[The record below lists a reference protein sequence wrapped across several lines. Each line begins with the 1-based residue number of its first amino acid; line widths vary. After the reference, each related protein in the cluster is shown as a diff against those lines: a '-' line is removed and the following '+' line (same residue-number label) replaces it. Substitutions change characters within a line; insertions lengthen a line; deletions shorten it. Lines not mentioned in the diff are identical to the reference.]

1 MNENWLLNN
10 ILNFLKILVS
20 NPSLQ
25 YTLRTVK
32 ALNAGGHDVIFATV
46 YWYRPRRLFEIIVGL
61 LFPAFK
67 RKLSVKSDPE
77 IESSKVQT
85 RFSAFLLQIFN
96 RVQKKAVE
104 ESSYIDDC
112 WQDKWVAKWIKKN
125 KPDLVIGY
133 EKSCLKTFTA
143 AKKYGATTWLD
154 LSQVHPN
161 YIATLREI
169 YPFFKTITG
178 GESLFQA
185 ISRHKIAEYEVA
197 DKIFSLSQFAKSTL
211 SQNSIDETK
220 VVVNSLGYDPSI
232 FYPSPLKT
240 INNKPL
246 KLIYAGIITK
256 RKGIHLLLGA
266 INSFQ
271 SREVELILI
280 GPKGDASYLIDT
292 YESQIKI
299 NYIEACAQDKLADY
313 FREADVFVFPSY
325 LDSWAAVV
333 PEAMACGLPVITTN
347 TTGASQ
353 MLSPD
358 AGIVFEPGNKEQ
370 LKNAIQYFIDHKN
383 IIPSMGK
390 IASEQVKDCT
400 WNKYQQQLLL
410 QLPKSSS

>member
-1 MNENWLLNN
+1 M
-10 ILNFLKILVS
+10 
-20 NPSLQ
+20 Q

-32 ALNAGGHDVIFATV
+32 ALSAGGHDVTFATV

-85 RFSAFLLQIFN
+85 RFSAFLLQLFN
-96 RVQKKAVE
+96 RVQKKRVE
-104 ESSYIDDC
+104 ESSYIDDR
-112 WQDKWVAKWIKKN
+112 WQDKWVAKWVKKN

-133 EKSCLKTFTA
+133 EKSCLKTFTV
-143 AKKYGATTWLD
+143 AKQYGAITWLD

-185 ISRHKIAEYEVA
+185 ISKHKISEYEVA

-240 INNKPL
+240 INNNKPL

-256 RKGIHLLLGA
+256 RKGIHLLLEA

-280 GPKGDASYLIDT
+280 GPKSDASYLIDT
-292 YESQIKI
+292 YESRIKI

-333 PEAMACGLPVITTN
+333 PEAMACGLPIITT
-347 TTGASQ
+347 TATGSSQ
-353 MLSPD
+353 LVTSDCGFVIESNNID
-358 AGIVFEPGNKEQ
+358 ALEA
-370 LKNAIQYFIDHKN
+370 AIQYFIDNKSS
-383 IIPSMGK
+383 IQVMGNAAS
-390 IASEQVKDCT
+390 IAVEKYSWKKYSERLL
-400 WNKYQQQLLL
+400 QQLCAV
-410 QLPKSSS
+410 